1 MFLKV
6 LYNLPARTANKAFTL
21 PLRMV
26 LCSSLNFFHPPARH
40 FVTRAITKHQ
50 PVVGVVLSYFDSAAI
65 FKQRLG
71 LAGEDEEEEELLEE
85 ELELLPDVIKVMT
98 SEEM

>member
-26 LCSSLNFFHPPARH
+26 LCSSLNPFNPPARH
-40 FVTRAITKHQ
+40 FVTRAITKHKA
-50 PVVGVVLSYFDSAAI
+50 VLGVLFSYFDLAAI
-65 FKQRLG
+65 FKQSLG
-71 LAGEDEEEEELLEE
+71 LAGEDEEE
-85 ELELLPDVIKVMT
+85 
-98 SEEM
+98 